1 MINVPR
7 LHEQHA
13 FVRQDKKHHQVF
25 IKQGEKDCRILVNGE
40 PITEEVELHHNDRLV
55 FGSTQLWV
63 FQNAK
68 EKGTGKTIS
77 VTVVI
82 LTSLVQIRR
91 SIHPSLS
98 SMHKRR

>member
-1 MINVPR
+1 MITIVLR

-63 FQNAK
+63 FQNPK
-68 EKGTGKTIS
+68 EKGTGGTND
-77 VTVVI
+77 
-82 LTSLVQIRR
+82 LLV
-91 SIHPSLS
+91 LLC
-98 SMHKRR
+98 